1 MTFHN
6 RPTHDRIEAVCAEF
20 RHKLLDAF
28 QTAIRD
34 YEYLYPK
41 NVPQNLILTD
51 VNNFYRGFRD
61 MITTLVIEPYMTE
74 KQKEWF
80 DDTRHNHML

>member
-41 NVPQNLILTD
+41 NVPQDLIHTD
-51 VNNFYRGFRD
+51 MNNFYRGFRD
-61 MITTLVIEPYMTE
+61 MITTMVIEPYMTE
-74 KQKEWF
+74 KQREWF
-80 DDTRHNHML
+80 DDTKHNDML

>member
-41 NVPQNLILTD
+41 SVPQNLIHTD
-51 VNNFYRGFRD
+51 MNNFYRGFRD

-80 DDTRHNHML
+80 DDTKHNHML

>member
-1 MTFHN
+1 MSINN
-6 RPTHDRIEAVCAEF
+6 RSTHDRIDAVCAEF

-41 NVPQNLILTD
+41 NTPQNLIHTD
-51 VNNFYRGFRD
+51 MNNFCRSFRD
-61 MITTLVIEPYMTE
+61 MVTTMVIEPYMTE
-74 KQKEWF
+74 KQREWF
-80 DDTRHNHML
+80 HDTKHNHML

>member
-1 MTFHN
+1 MSINN
-6 RPTHDRIEAVCAEF
+6 RSTHDRIDAVCAEF

-41 NVPQNLILTD
+41 NTPQNLIHTD
-51 VNNFYRGFRD
+51 MNNFCKSFRD
-61 MITTLVIEPYMTE
+61 MVTTMVIEPYMTE
-74 KQKEWF
+74 KQREWF
-80 DDTRHNHML
+80 HDTKHNHML

>member
-51 VNNFYRGFRD
+51 VNNFYRDFRD

-80 DDTRHNHML
+80 DDTKHNHML

>member
-51 VNNFYRGFRD
+51 MNNFYRGFRD

-80 DDTRHNHML
+80 DDTKHNHML